1 MAPAAGI
8 ERPPLVPQICAATKT
23 SRAIV
28 PTMWRGRPA
37 GTIERIENDMSDRLK
52 AERQAAAERR
62 NLLVQDAIERT
73 GITEEMIGELVTRF
87 YGRVREDALL
97 GPVFAIVQDWDEHLG
112 KLKNFWSSVVLM
124 TGRYQGSPMRA
135 HMPLSLVGDHFDRWL
150 DLFEQTAREVCPPPA
165 AALFID
171 KARRIADSFEMASAT
186 MAGRIASPRHVLR
199 S

>member
-1 MAPAAGI
+1 MP
-8 ERPPLVPQICAATKT
+8 
-23 SRAIV
+23 
-28 PTMWRGRPA
+28 
-37 GTIERIENDMSDRLK
+37 DRLK
-52 AERQAAAERR
+52 AECEAAAERR

-87 YGRVREDALL
+87 YGRVREDELL
-97 GPVFAIVQDWDEHLG
+97 GPVFAAVQDWDAHLA

-124 TGRYQGSPMRA
+124 TGRYQGQPMRA
-135 HMPLSLVGDHFDRWL
+135 HLPLSLIGNHFDRWL
-150 DLFEQTAREVCPPPA
+150 DLFEQTAREVCPPAA

-186 MAGRIASPRHVLR
+186 VAGRIAAPRHLLR